1 MAWRR
6 WMLWCLNVRTYKYI
20 SRQTIIG
27 WCPINHD
34 EASSIFTY
42 IGETC
47 KQFKMLNTVW
57 IKLPD
62 TKELGD
68 LKVVVLLRWT
78 WETWILDINSYFEKK
93 VVWKRYTLEK
103 IKDMACVF
111 MHFMVHTYPCL
122 CTSWFIPTQDKTLR
136 LLCYLWLVG
145 CYVSL

>member
-111 MHFMVHTYPCL
+111 IHFMVHTYPRQNL
-122 CTSWFIPTQDKTLR
+122 TPIVLFVTSREIGR
-136 LLCYLWLVG
+136 ASCRERV
-145 CYVSL
+145 

>member
-1 MAWRR
+1 M
-6 WMLWCLNVRTYKYI
+6 YKYI

-93 VVWKRYTLEK
+93 VVWKRYMLEK
-103 IKDMACVF
+103 IKKYGMRVYALHSSYLPKTKPYAYCV
-111 MHFMVHTYPCL
+111 
-122 CTSWFIPTQDKTLR
+122 I
-136 LLCYLWLVG
+136 CY
-145 CYVSL
+145 